1 MNDAHS
7 MKKKNDVQTKYK
19 DENFIRKLLRSMKM
33 KTINIKNQIY
43 ASSIPRVR

>member
-7 MKKKNDVQTKYK
+7 MKKKNDVQTSYK

-43 ASSIPRVR
+43 ANSIPRVR